1 MLKKV
6 LFWICLR
13 GSLSGSETACEQTW
27 KLSLSHPHPSYSTF
41 ISALGKVCE
50 WVVALSSSSVC
61 SGVSRRHEVIEFP
74 HLETSISAP
83 VGNLPGM
90 KWTADVYVYV
100 NGASRKGEK
109 ALNDAVREGCNY
121 TGKKHSPSKTVHK
134 RKKSNELY
142 VQLRKK
148 VSKCVY
154 MDPSN
159 YMDFFHLY
167 LNKSANIVSLRN
179 H

>member
-1 MLKKV
+1 MLFLKKV

-13 GSLSGSETACEQTW
+13 GSLSGSETACKQTW

-74 HLETSISAP
+74 HLETSIRAP

-121 TGKKHSPSKTVHK
+121 KGKKRGVFLAFVIKTA
-134 RKKSNELY
+134 RLY
-142 VQLRKK
+142 TGE
-148 VSKCVY
+148 
-154 MDPSN
+154 
-159 YMDFFHLY
+159 
-167 LNKSANIVSLRN
+167 RN
-179 H
+179 LMSCMCI